1 MREALRGVPDIPR
14 PEPTGLVTA
23 RIDPNSGALAAA
35 ADTAAINEYFFTDKL
50 PTATAGTTNP
60 TTTGAEPLF

>member
-1 MREALRGVPDIPR
+1 
-14 PEPTGLVTA
+14 VTA